1 MGGCDEQNMTS
12 NGDPI
17 ERKREGER
25 ERVSNKKHVCVELS
39 KACRFFDLMRNSM
52 AWF

>member
-1 MGGCDEQNMTS
+1 MNRNDIG
-12 NGDPI
+12 
-17 ERKREGER
+17 KRYKKKTLLRECER
-25 ERVSNKKHVCVELS
+25 ERTRELS